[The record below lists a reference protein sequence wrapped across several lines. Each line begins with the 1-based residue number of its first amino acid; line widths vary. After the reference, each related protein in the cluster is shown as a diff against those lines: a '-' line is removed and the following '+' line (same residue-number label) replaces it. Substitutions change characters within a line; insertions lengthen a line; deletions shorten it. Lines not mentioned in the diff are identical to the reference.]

1 MTTPTADPRAPGAPP
16 ASEAPIPILDLARAH
31 GPLAEELA
39 RDFERVLASGQFIL
53 GPEHDAFERELA
65 AATGI
70 RHAIGVSSGT
80 SAISIALGALGLE
93 PGDEVVV
100 PAFTYFAT
108 ASAVIQAGARP
119 VFADVE
125 PRRFGLAP
133 DALEAAITPRTR
145 AILPVH
151 LYGLACDLAPLRD
164 IAGKRG
170 LPMLEDA
177 AQAIGATD
185 RGRPVGVD
193 SAGATLS
200 FFPTKNLGAL
210 GDAGAILTE
219 HDDVAARARL
229 LRVHGDAGNY
239 RHTALGTNARLDA
252 LQAAFLR
259 TKLRHLAAWTE
270 QRRAIASRYRG
281 ALADTPVA
289 LPEEPA
295 GARHTYHQFTIRAPE
310 RDALQRFL
318 AERGIGSRVYYPI
331 PLPAQ
336 PVFAEQGWR
345 VEAFPV
351 SSRLAAEVLSLP
363 IYPGLTSAE
372 VDRVGAA
379 VRAYYQR
386 EGRG

>member
-1 MTTPTADPRAPGAPP
+1 LGA
-16 ASEAPIPILDLARAH
+16 
-31 GPLAEELA
+31 
-39 RDFERVLASGQFIL
+39 
-53 GPEHDAFERELA
+53 
-65 AATGI
+65 

-80 SAISIALGALGLE
+80 SAISIGLAALGVG
-93 PGDEVVV
+93 PGDEVIV

-108 ASAVIQAGARP
+108 ASAVVQTGARP

-125 PRRFGLAP
+125 PRRFGLDPA
-133 DALEAAITPRTR
+133 ALEAAITPRTR
-145 AILPVH
+145 AIVPVH
-151 LYGLACDLAPLRD
+151 LYGLACELAPLLAIGER
-164 IAGKRG
+164 RG
-170 LPMLEDA
+170 IPILEDA

-185 RGRPVGVD
+185 AGRPVGAS

-219 HDDVAARARL
+219 KDDVAARARL

-252 LQAAFLR
+252 LQAALLR
-259 TKLRHLAAWTE
+259 TKLRHLEAWTE
-270 QRRAIASRYRG
+270 ERRGIAAHYRE
-281 ALADTPVA
+281 ALADTPVV

-310 RDALQRFL
+310 RDALQKRL

-336 PVFAEQGWR
+336 PVFAEAGWR
-345 VEAFPV
+345 IEAFPV
-351 SSRLAAEVLSLP
+351 SQALSREVLSLP
-363 IYPGLTSAE
+363 IFPGLTPAE
-372 VDRVGAA
+372 VDRVAGAISGF
-379 VRAYYQR
+379 YR
-386 EGRG
+386 ERR